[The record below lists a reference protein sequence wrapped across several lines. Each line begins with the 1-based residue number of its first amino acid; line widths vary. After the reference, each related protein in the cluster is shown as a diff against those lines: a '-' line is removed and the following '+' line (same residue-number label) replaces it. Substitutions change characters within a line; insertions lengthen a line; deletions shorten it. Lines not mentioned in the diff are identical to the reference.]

1 MSAAGINVGYFTPNV
16 RVPGITRVRHRYS
29 QEGMME
35 LTLRKRVRGLE
46 ELMKPLPSRIG
57 ALEDKVHH
65 LDTWAGPG
73 QNEALSDNIIA
84 FRAETNRKLDGL
96 TKDLTK
102 VGNDVS
108 QLTTQFGGFR
118 NEMSRLSGEVAGLQ
132 TDMTE
137 VKKDVAGLKG
147 DMTEVKGDVSTLKGD
162 VSTLKGDV
170 STLKGDV
177 AELKT
182 DMVQVKGALAEIL
195 DRLPLKEA

>member
-1 MSAAGINVGYFTPNV
+1 
-16 RVPGITRVRHRYS
+16 
-29 QEGMME
+29 ME

-46 ELMKPLPSRIG
+46 QLMKPLPSRIG

-96 TKDLTK
+96 SKGLTE

-132 TDMTE
+132 ADMTE
-137 VKKDVAGLKG
+137 VKTDVAGLKS
-147 DMTEVKGDVSTLKGD
+147 DMTEVKGDV
-162 VSTLKGDV
+162 
-170 STLKGDV
+170 
-177 AELKT
+177 AELKS
-182 DMVQVKGALAEIL
+182 DMVEVKGALAEIL
-195 DRLPLKEA
+195 DRLPPKGE